1 MSRSMLSSA
10 ARQLWRQRSPRT
22 GVSAFPSSK
31 PRSSISPSFS
41 DSTPR
46 RSISYAICE
55 SKTNRLT
62 SPRRS
67 LPAIVR
73 LQQRCAFSSTSTRPA
88 TKVIQNPRTGED
100 GNPLTIEISPRA
112 AERLREVTDPTS
124 SPSVL
129 KENPYHHL
137 RITVTSGGCH
147 GFQYMMSLEAASK
160 IDPEEDTVF
169 EAEYSPEEGSS
180 EAAGQAKVV
189 MDEPSLELL
198 YGSTVDYTMEL
209 IGSQFK
215 IVDNPRATS
224 NCGCGTSFDVTD

>member
-22 GVSAFPSSK
+22 GVPAFSSSK
-31 PRSSISPSFS
+31 PRSSISASFS

-55 SKTNRLT
+55 SKTYRFS

-67 LPAIVR
+67 LAAFVR

-112 AERLREVTDPTS
+112 AEVR
-124 SPSVL
+124 
-129 KENPYHHL
+129 
-137 RITVTSGGCH
+137 
-147 GFQYMMSLEAASK
+147 
-160 IDPEEDTVF
+160 
-169 EAEYSPEEGSS
+169 
-180 EAAGQAKVV
+180 
-189 MDEPSLELL
+189 
-198 YGSTVDYTMEL
+198 
-209 IGSQFK
+209 
-215 IVDNPRATS
+215 
-224 NCGCGTSFDVTD
+224 